1 MIKKEQQAID
11 LARWTLNSYVK
22 GNGPGLDPPKVLQ
35 PELTDTYFNE
45 KAGVFVT
52 LKKNGLLRGC
62 IGVIVPSDT
71 LERNIITST
80 RNSALND
87 NRIPPVRREE
97 VDEVEIEISVL
108 SPPKESKLE
117 DIEIGK
123 HGLIVEGRG
132 KNAVYLP
139 QVATEQGWTFDQW
152 LGSLCN
158 KATLPTRY
166 WTGNEVKFYTFTAQI
181 INEKK

>member
-1 MIKKEQQAID
+1 MIKEEQQAID

-22 GNGPGLDPPKVLQ
+22 GLSNVPQ
-35 PELTDTYFNE
+35 PELTDSYFNE

-52 LKKNGLLRGC
+52 LKKNGSLRGC
-62 IGVIVPSDT
+62 IGIIQPTDI
-71 LERNIITST
+71 LARNIITST
-80 RNSALND
+80 RNSAQND
-87 NRIPPVRREE
+87 HRFLPVRREE
-97 VDEVEIEISVL
+97 VDELEIEISIL
-108 SPPKESKLE
+108 SLPKESKLE

-123 HGLIVEGRG
+123 HGLIVEGSG

-166 WTGNEVKFYTFTAQI
+166 WNGNEAKFYIFTAQI

>member
-1 MIKKEQQAID
+1 MIKEEQQAID

-22 GNGPGLDPPKVLQ
+22 GLSNVLQ
-35 PELTDTYFNE
+35 PELTDPYFNE

-52 LKKNGLLRGC
+52 LKKDGMLRGC
-62 IGVIVPSDT
+62 IGIIQPTDILT
-71 LERNIITST
+71 RNIITST

-87 NRIPPVRREE
+87 QRFPPVRSEE
-97 VDEVEIEISVL
+97 VDELEIEVSIL
-108 SPPKESKLE
+108 SLLRESKLE

-123 HGLIVEGRG
+123 HGLIVEGNG
-132 KNAVYLP
+132 KSAVYLP

-166 WTGNEVKFYTFTAQI
+166 WTGNEAKFYIFTAQI
-181 INEKK
+181 IKE

>member
-1 MIKKEQQAID
+1 MIKEEQQAID

-22 GNGPGLDPPKVLQ
+22 GLSNVPQ
-35 PELTDTYFNE
+35 PELTDPYFNE

-52 LKKNGLLRGC
+52 LKKNGSLRGC
-62 IGVIVPSDT
+62 IGIIQPTDI
-71 LERNIITST
+71 LARNIITST

-87 NRIPPVRREE
+87 HRFPPVRSEE
-97 VDEVEIEISVL
+97 VDELEIEISIL
-108 SPPKESKLE
+108 SFPKESKLE

-123 HGLIVEGRG
+123 HGLIVEGSG
-132 KNAVYLP
+132 KGAVYLP

-158 KATLPTRY
+158 KATLPTKY
-166 WTGNEVKFYTFTAQI
+166 WTGNEAKFYTFTAQI
-181 INEKK
+181 IKE

>member
-1 MIKKEQQAID
+1 MIKEEQQAID

-22 GNGPGLDPPKVLQ
+22 GLSNVPQ
-35 PELTDTYFNE
+35 PELTDPYFNE

-52 LKKNGLLRGC
+52 LKKNGSLRGC
-62 IGVIVPSDT
+62 IGIIQPTDI
-71 LERNIITST
+71 LARNIITST

-87 NRIPPVRREE
+87 HRFPPVRSEE
-97 VDEVEIEISVL
+97 VDELEIEISIL
-108 SPPKESKLE
+108 SLPKESKLE

-123 HGLIVEGRG
+123 HGLIIEGRG
-132 KNAVYLP
+132 KSSVYLP

-166 WTGNEVKFYTFTAQI
+166 WTGNEAKFYIFTAQI
-181 INEKK
+181 IKE

>member
-1 MIKKEQQAID
+1 MIKETQQAID
-11 LARWTLNSYVK
+11 LVRWTLNSYVK
-22 GNGPGLDPPKVLQ
+22 GLFDVPQ
-35 PELTDTYFNE
+35 PELTDPYFNE

-52 LKKNGLLRGC
+52 LNKNGMNRGC
-62 IGVIVPSDT
+62 IGVVIPDDI
-71 LERNIITST
+71 LARNIITST
-80 RNSALND
+80 RNSAQND
-87 NRIPPVRREE
+87 NRFPPVRLEE
-97 VDEVEIEISVL
+97 VDELEIEISIL

-123 HGLIVEGRG
+123 HGLIVEGSG
-132 KNAVYLP
+132 KSAVYLP

-166 WTGNEVKFYTFTAQI
+166 WTGNEAKFYIFTAQI
-181 INEKK
+181 IEE

>member
-1 MIKKEQQAID
+1 MIKEEQQAID

-22 GNGPGLDPPKVLQ
+22 GLSNVPQ
-35 PELTDTYFNE
+35 PELTDLYFNE

-52 LKKNGLLRGC
+52 LKKDGMLRGC
-62 IGVIVPSDT
+62 IGIIQPTDILT
-71 LERNIITST
+71 RNIITST

-87 NRIPPVRREE
+87 QRFPPVRSEE
-97 VDEVEIEISVL
+97 VDELEIEVSIL
-108 SPPKESKLE
+108 SLLRESKLE

-123 HGLIVEGRG
+123 HGLIVEGNG
-132 KNAVYLP
+132 KSAVYLP

-166 WTGNEVKFYTFTAQI
+166 WTGNEAKFYIFTAQI
-181 INEKK
+181 IKE

>member
-1 MIKKEQQAID
+1 MIKETQQAIE

-22 GNGPGLDPPKVLQ
+22 GLSNVSQ
-35 PELTDTYFNE
+35 TELTDPYFNE

-52 LKKNGLLRGC
+52 LKKNGMLRGC
-62 IGVIVPSDT
+62 IGIIQPTDI
-71 LERNIITST
+71 LARNIITST

-87 NRIPPVRREE
+87 HRFPPVRSEE
-97 VDEVEIEISVL
+97 VDELEIEISIL
-108 SPPKESKLE
+108 SLPKESKLE

-123 HGLIVEGRG
+123 HGLIVEGSG
-132 KNAVYLP
+132 KSAVYLP
-139 QVATEQGWTFDQW
+139 QVAVEQGWTFDQW

-166 WTGNEVKFYTFTAQI
+166 WTGNEAKFYIFTAQI
-181 INEKK
+181 IKE

>member
-1 MIKKEQQAID
+1 MIKEEQQAID

-22 GNGPGLDPPKVLQ
+22 GLSNVPQ
-35 PELTDTYFNE
+35 PELTDSYFNE

-52 LKKNGLLRGC
+52 LKKNGSLRGC
-62 IGVIVPSDT
+62 IGIIQPTDI
-71 LERNIITST
+71 LARNIITST

-87 NRIPPVRREE
+87 HRFPPVRSEE
-97 VDEVEIEISVL
+97 VDELEIEISIL
-108 SPPKESKLE
+108 SLPKESKLE

-123 HGLIVEGRG
+123 HGLIVEGDD
-132 KNAVYLP
+132 KSAIYLP

-166 WTGNEVKFYTFTAQI
+166 WTGNEAKFYTFTAQI
-181 INEKK
+181 IKE

>member
-1 MIKKEQQAID
+1 MIKEEQQAID

-22 GNGPGLDPPKVLQ
+22 GLSNVPQ
-35 PELTDTYFNE
+35 PELTDPYFNE

-52 LKKNGLLRGC
+52 LKKNGSLRGC
-62 IGVIVPSDT
+62 IGIIQPTDI
-71 LERNIITST
+71 LARNIITST

-87 NRIPPVRREE
+87 HRFPPVRSEE
-97 VDEVEIEISVL
+97 VDELEIEISIL
-108 SPPKESKLE
+108 SLPKESKLE

-123 HGLIVEGRG
+123 HGLIIEGRG
-132 KNAVYLP
+132 KSSVYLP

-166 WTGNEVKFYTFTAQI
+166 WTGNEAKFYTFTAQI
-181 INEKK
+181 IKE

>member
-1 MIKKEQQAID
+1 MIKEEQQAID

-22 GNGPGLDPPKVLQ
+22 GLSNVPQ
-35 PELTDTYFNE
+35 PELTDPYFNE

-52 LKKNGLLRGC
+52 LKKNGSLRGC
-62 IGVIVPSDT
+62 IGIIQPTDI
-71 LERNIITST
+71 LARNIITST

-87 NRIPPVRREE
+87 HRFPPVRSEE
-97 VDEVEIEISVL
+97 VDELEIEISIL
-108 SPPKESKLE
+108 SLPKESKLE

-123 HGLIVEGRG
+123 HGLIVEGGG
-132 KNAVYLP
+132 KSAVYLP
-139 QVATEQGWTFDQW
+139 QVAIEQNWTFEFW
-152 LGSLCN
+152 LDSLCD

-166 WTGNEVKFYTFTAQI
+166 WKKKEAKFKTFTAQI

>member
-1 MIKKEQQAID
+1 MIKEEQQAID

-22 GNGPGLDPPKVLQ
+22 GLSNVPQ
-35 PELTDTYFNE
+35 PELTDPYFYE
-45 KAGVFVT
+45 KSGVFVT
-52 LKKNGLLRGC
+52 LNKNGMLRGC
-62 IGVIVPSDT
+62 IGVIVPVDI
-71 LERNIITST
+71 LARNIITST
-80 RNSALND
+80 RNSAQND
-87 NRIPPVRREE
+87 HRFPPVRAEE
-97 VDEVEIEISVL
+97 VDELEVEISIL

-123 HGLIVEGRG
+123 HGLIVEGG
-132 KNAVYLP
+132 GMSAVYLP

-166 WTGNEVKFYTFTAQI
+166 WTGNEAKFYIFTAQI
-181 INEKK
+181 IKE